1 MNKLLSVFT
10 VSFVAIVLTGNSFA
24 QQWTSEQK
32 DVLAGEIKLW
42 DAIQSGNAETYLQYF
57 DDSYVDWDYQNIVP
71 QNKSNDIKW
80 LGTFLKNNS
89 ILLYTLTPMAIWVKA
104 DFAYIH
110 YFYSELDKNIATG
123 KEEQSEGNWTDILMK
138 KDGKWMLIGDHG
150 GRILKKQYAL
160 NNMT

>member
-1 MNKLLSVFT
+1 
-10 VSFVAIVLTGNSFA
+10 
-24 QQWTSEQK
+24 
-32 DVLAGEIKLW
+32 
-42 DAIQSGNAETYLQYF
+42 LQYF
-57 DDSYVDWDYQNIVP
+57 DDSYVDWDYQNTVP

-150 GRILKKQYAL
+150 GRILKK
-160 NNMT
+160 